1 LTQNFLSLFLSE
13 QGSFGSPLS
22 SVFLFLLAVVPAE
35 TDQNV
40 EVEAGSDKATEAN
53 GEPQQRE
60 RKPKMD
66 WLSTFL
72 QTAAIVLF
80 VYGLTSANI
89 KGW

>member
-1 LTQNFLSLFLSE
+1 MWI
-13 QGSFGSPLS
+13 
-22 SVFLFLLAVVPAE
+22 PAE

-40 EVEAGSDKATEAN
+40 ELERSTKAN
-53 GEPQQRE
+53 DEPQERE

-66 WLSTFL
+66 WLGTFL